1 MNEIE
6 RKFLVKTSLF
16 QVSGHSL
23 IMRQGY
29 LSVDPTRVVRVRVEG
44 EQAWLTIKGKMEGIT
59 RPEWE
64 YDIPVSEALEMLK
77 LSIYAPIE
85 KIRHRLQIGNQL
97 WEVDEFL
104 GQNSGLWLAEI
115 ELNDENEPFDTPDW
129 LGEEVTHDRRYYNS
143 QLSQN
148 PWSKWK

>member
-29 LSVDPTRVVRVRVEG
+29 LSVDPARVVRVRVEG